1 LKQPTERRRKR
12 VRTLIALAALTTI
25 LGLTNTAAYAK
36 GAAVVEHLHTGQKI
50 ANAIRAATGLP
61 DLAVL
66 AIISALPVVELRGA
80 VPVGIWMG
88 YPISTVFPV
97 CVLGNIAPIIP
108 LLVLLRNESLR
119 KLLKPVLDRA
129 EKKTSELGIGSI
141 QKQWTSLAAFV
152 GIPLP
157 GTVSKTCRVFLDSP
171 VFALNSPFDAPLL
184 VWCREH
190 GRAPWALSSWACPT
204 SLLSLAFLLGW

>member
-1 LKQPTERRRKR
+1 LKQPTERRRKH
-12 VRTLIALAALTTI
+12 VTTLIALAALTTI
-25 LGLTNTAAYAK
+25 LGITNTAAYAK
-36 GAAVVEHLHTGQKI
+36 GAVEHLHTGQKI
-50 ANAIRAATGLP
+50 ANAIQAATGLP

-157 GTVSKTCRVFLDSP
+157 GTVSKTCEGRAFRVCAQLTFRRSFCCSGIGSLDG
-171 VFALNSPFDAPLL
+171 
-184 VWCREH
+184 RH
-190 GRAPWALSSWACPT
+190 GRFPLGHALPRC
-204 SLLSLAFLLGW
+204 SL